1 MSTATGEL
9 QTQVSLGRVCRLRVR
24 IKGGTQI
31 RWRGDA
37 ASGAAQ
43 PVYPQASLPTLLPPT
58 SRSRVWL
65 RWQGL
70 PERVSDASE
79 ELRSSNVAVTVD
91 VVSAQIKQGMQ
102 VQPLLR
108 LPEPPASSLTRSL
121 PPSLSLS
128 RPDVMLREIP
138 AAHVP
143 PAARVQSLEDEQP
156 DTNAERGSFAV
167 GGRLAPSRHRFSC
180 ANSFVQILSTPSL
193 DPVSRSRHANA
204 SSPRTPSRGRT
215 SPSVLEKATCASPS

>member
-43 PVYPQASLPTLLPPT
+43 PVYPQASLPTFLPPT

-121 PPSLSLS
+121 PPSLSLDRTSCCARFLQHTS
-128 RPDVMLREIP
+128 RRPLV
-138 AAHVP
+138 
-143 PAARVQSLEDEQP
+143 
-156 DTNAERGSFAV
+156 
-167 GGRLAPSRHRFSC
+167 
-180 ANSFVQILSTPSL
+180 
-193 DPVSRSRHANA
+193 
-204 SSPRTPSRGRT
+204 SSPWRT
-215 SPSVLEKATCASPS
+215 SSRTRTQKGAPLPSEVG